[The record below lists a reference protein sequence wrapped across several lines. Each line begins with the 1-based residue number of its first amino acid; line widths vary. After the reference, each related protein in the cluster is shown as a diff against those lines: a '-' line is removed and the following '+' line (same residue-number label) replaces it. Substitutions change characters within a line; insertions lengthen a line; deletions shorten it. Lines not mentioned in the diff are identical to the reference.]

1 MQLTHQLELFPDC
14 KVTLLLYNHV
24 KNAGDLRRM
33 AVEGLIDGALLNPT
47 MILDPFQVLVATN
60 KAVHLSRLGKLKT
73 RTLHTEIIF
82 NLSPNKNISE
92 AFKKFGISDSDTS
105 VLVVLVEEGEKET
118 DREGLASR
126 VEGQQVSL
134 EKLPEITDVSEVKK
148 VYKLTPQEEKIGTLL
163 DGVICRMATKDV
175 L

>member
-1 MQLTHQLELFPDC
+1 RTLPLRLRQPPRSPLLFQ
-14 KVTLLLYNHV
+14 
-24 KNAGDLRRM
+24 
-33 AVEGLIDGALLNPT
+33 
-47 MILDPFQVLVATN
+47 ILDPFQVLVATN

-82 NLSPNKNISE
+82 NLSPNKNNGARHIKISGLPFRR
-92 AFKKFGISDSDTS
+92 AFIHSVILTERPPPVRTS
-105 VLVVLVEEGEKET
+105 HLVVTGQGSSLSAAELPSVRRLNEKT
-118 DREGLASR
+118 
-126 VEGQQVSL
+126 Q
-134 EKLPEITDVSEVKK
+134 